1 MLKDSCVTA
10 LYALGQCEVT
20 NIKDVRNRKL
30 ELETSDTFLSKFC
43 SILD

>member
-20 NIKDVRNRKL
+20 NIKDVRNRKIRIR
-30 ELETSDTFLSKFC
+30 DK
-43 SILD
+43 

>member
-20 NIKDVRNRKL
+20 NIKDVYVYVY
-30 ELETSDTFLSKFC
+30 
-43 SILD
+43 